1 MKLKQ
6 GLATVMMTVML
17 ALTAIPAAFAASDI
31 ESHWAKEFIQ
41 YLSDNEIYR
50 PNSTTG
56 DYEPDRDMT
65 RAEFMR
71 YINRAFNFTETAAIS
86 YDDVKS
92 NAWYYETIQIAEYYG
107 YINGVG
113 DNKMDPDGTVT
124 REQAA
129 VLLGR
134 LFQVNADN
142 IAPAALDFTD
152 NASISTWSAGYIK
165 AAVDNGFLG
174 GYSDGSFK
182 PTKVVTRAETAKLMY
197 YYIGTLLNE
206 ENKTFTSGN
215 LKEDTDNVTISA
227 GCTLSSATINGDL
240 YITEGVGSD
249 EVVLMNVTIYGSLIV
264 SGGVVKTQNVDCD
277 HMIIT
282 TQ

>member
-6 GLATVMMTVML
+6 GLAAVLMTVML
-17 ALTAIPAAFAASDI
+17 SLTTMPAAFAASDI
-31 ESHWAKEFIQ
+31 DSHWAKQYIQ

-50 PNSTTG
+50 ANSTTG
-56 DYEPDRDMT
+56 AFEPDRDMT

-92 NAWYYETIQIAEYYG
+92 SAWYYETIQIAEYYG

-113 DNKMDPDGTVT
+113 NNQMNPDGTVT

-134 LFQVNADN
+134 LFQVDADN
-142 IAPAALDFTD
+142 IAPSALDFTD

-165 AAVDNGFLG
+165 AAVDNGFLT
-174 GYSDGSFK
+174 GYNDGSFL
-182 PTKVVTRAETAKLMY
+182 PGKVVTRAETAKLMY
-197 YYIGTLLNE
+197 YYMGTLLNE
-206 ENKTFTSGN
+206 KGKTYTSGN
-215 LKEDTDNVTISA
+215 LNEDTNNVTIST

-249 EVVLMNVTIYGSLIV
+249 EVILMNVTIYGNLIV

>member
-6 GLATVMMTVML
+6 KLVAAVMAVML
-17 ALTAIPAAFAASDI
+17 SISATPTAFAASDI
-31 ESHWAKEFIQ
+31 DSHWGREYIQ

-71 YINRAFNFTETAAIS
+71 YINRAFNFTKTAAIS

-134 LFQVNADN
+134 LFQVEAEN

-152 NASISTWSAGYIK
+152 KATVSTWSAGYIK

-174 GYSDGSFK
+174 GYADGSFK
-182 PTKVVTRAETAKLMY
+182 PTNVVTRAETAKLMY
-197 YYIGTLLNE
+197 YYMGTLLNE
-206 ENKTFTSGN
+206 PNKTYTSGN
-215 LKEDTDNVTISA
+215 LKTDVDNVTISA

-249 EVVLMNVTIYGSLIV
+249 EVILMNVTVYGNLIV
-264 SGGVVKTQNVDCD
+264 SGGAVKTQNVTCD
-277 HMIIT
+277 HMIIHAG
-282 TQ
+282 